1 MEWSKPQE
9 KAAVLSCLAR
19 PHLLLPFGRIRRL
32 SPFALSLRAPLRPC
46 GSFPCPSPSPL
57 SVPWVDRGD
66 STAAPPSGGRATNRA
81 GGGQHP
87 RRAGTAT
94 GRGKR
99 TDWWAREGGREP
111 SMSPSDKGIGSG
123 PRWARRKQ
131 APFRYLLEEDQPT
144 SPSHTRPAAHSLAAR
159 PDPRFHIS
167 RTTFIAE
174 LCFLMMAQGTIDSTR
189 WIWND

>member
-1 MEWSKPQE
+1 M
-9 KAAVLSCLAR
+9 
-19 PHLLLPFGRIRRL
+19 
-32 SPFALSLRAPLRPC
+32 
-46 GSFPCPSPSPL
+46 PSPSVL
-57 SVPWVDRGD
+57 LCGHVVPSPVRPRPPPHSPFRG
-66 STAAPPSGGRATNRA
+66 SIEETALRRRAVGRPGN
-81 GGGQHP
+81 QP
-87 RRAGTAT
+87 RRRRPTPTACWHRHWQ
-94 GRGKR
+94 GQEDGLVG
-99 TDWWAREGGREP
+99 EGGRGEP

-189 WIWND
+189 WIFRHGMIKLHICPTMQM